1 MSSANRKLRR
11 AKLKQAK
18 KQMKE
23 TLGLF
28 DKIPNMCLTCGEP
41 YDKTNKEHV
50 TTWSVVVRKK
60 EEKVNLYC
68 PTCWNNA
75 KEFLEQ
81 LKEHIDETNT

>member
-28 DKIPNMCLTCGEP
+28 DKIPNM
-41 YDKTNKEHV
+41 
-50 TTWSVVVRKK
+50 
-60 EEKVNLYC
+60 
-68 PTCWNNA
+68 
-75 KEFLEQ
+75 
-81 LKEHIDETNT
+81 

>member
-11 AKLKQAK
+11 SKLKQAK

-41 YDKTNKEHV
+41 YDKTSKEHV

-60 EEKVNLYC
+60 QEKVNLYC

-81 LKEHIDETNT
+81 LKEHVNETNT

>member
-1 MSSANRKLRR
+1 M
-11 AKLKQAK
+11 
-18 KQMKE
+18 
-23 TLGLF
+23 
-28 DKIPNMCLTCGEP
+28 IHMCLTCGEP